1 MNQYTRDFFHT
12 NQKYSLISAQYI
24 VPLVL
29 EIIPAQ
35 RVIDIGCGDGTWLKV
50 FQENGVEEILGI
62 DGDYVEESS
71 LVIPKTK
78 FLPFDLTKS
87 LTLDEKFDLVVS
99 LEVAEHLPPNCAEV
113 FIDSL
118 TNLGSVVLFS
128 AAIPYQWGENHINTQ
143 WQDYWIK
150 LFEKRGFVV
159 VDCIRHKIWNN
170 ENVAVWFRQNILMFV
185 KKSYLE
191 VSPSLKQEI
200 QINKNPYSHLSIVH
214 PQFYLRA
221 IEKMKKEVDPETVSL
236 KEVLSKLPIVMKQA
250 IQRRVNL
257 FR

>member
-12 NQKYSLISAQYI
+12 NQKYSLISAQCI

-62 DGDYVEESS
+62 DGDYVEDSS

-78 FLPFDLTKS
+78 FLPFDLTQS

-99 LEVAEHLPPNCAEV
+99 LEVAEHLPPDCAEV

-128 AAIPYQWGENHINTQ
+128 AAIPYQRGENHINTQ

-185 KKSYLE
+185 KQNYLE
-191 VSPSLKQEI
+191 NNPLLKQKL
-200 QINKNPYSHLSIVH
+200 QINNNPYSTLPIVH
-214 PQFYLRA
+214 PQFYLRTLK
-221 IEKMKKEVDPETVSL
+221 IMKTEVDPEMVSL
-236 KEVLSKLPIVMKQA
+236 KEVLRKLPIVMKRA
-250 IQRRVNL
+250 IHRKFNS